1 MHRLNTTSTS
11 LDEIVEPVDLEQ
23 SPGDVVVLSFADSD
37 LSALAAAWALEQHA
51 LPSVRLVH
59 LRDLRHPMSVDL
71 WIERMATRAKVILV
85 RLIGGLDW
93 WRYGVEQLSAVARTH
108 DIKLALLPGEDRDDP
123 RLAAASTLPPG
134 ELDTLLRFFREGGR
148 ENLRA
153 LLRRLGRHA
162 VADLDLAHLDL
173 AEPTPLPRLAGYL
186 PDLGAI
192 DIERLAASVR
202 PGRPVVPIIFY
213 RALLLAGDTG
223 AIDALCEALSTRG
236 LAPAPL
242 AITSLKEMAA
252 AAFVRDALAR
262 LHPAVVVTTTA
273 FAASGDGGD
282 PTPLDGADVPVL
294 QAVIA
299 TTRRAAWR
307 ESSRGLGAADLAMHV
322 VLPEL
327 DGRVLAGAIAFKDSL
342 SPHAELAF
350 TSLASR
356 PEPDRIAAVADR
368 VAALVR
374 LRERPRAERRIAVAM
389 PDYPGAPG
397 RTGYAVGLDVPASVV
412 ALLGDLAAAGY
423 GVRDAPE
430 TSGALLDALNAG
442 STACGHDPPLQ
453 GEGRTAEGSPG
464 WGGGGAADDGD
475 AAYAETLSPPPGPLA
490 RADLPPAEPRYSE
503 SSATQQSDRSRQQ
516 PISVGG
522 GGPRRR
528 TTDYPASL
536 SLADYAQLLTALPAE
551 LATRIHDAWGDLADD
566 PDARDGRFRFRVGVY
581 GNIVV
586 ALPPDRGRPGER
598 RADYHDP
605 ALPPRHA
612 LVAFWLWLRHVFQAD
627 ALVHMGAHGTL
638 EWLPGKAV
646 ALTATCFPEA
656 IIGALPVFYP
666 FIVSN
671 PGEAAQA
678 KRRIAAVT
686 IGHLPPPLVAAD
698 LSGDALRLERL
709 VDEYAQADGLDR
721 RRRERLAALI
731 VEATRETGLGREAG
745 VDANADADEVLR
757 RVDAWLCDL
766 KDLSI
771 KDGLHVY
778 GRAPM
783 APGADPAW
791 QMSAAAEGKALLAA
805 LDGRRVL
812 PGPAGAPMRGR
823 RDVLPTGRN
832 LFVAD
837 PRMLPTPTA
846 MEFGQRAAAE
856 VIRCYLQAHG
866 EMPRTLVIDLWGSA
880 TLRTGGEEIAQG
892 LSLMGCRPT
901 WDPATGR
908 VTGIEVLPPAAM
920 GRPRVD
926 VTWRISGLFRDI
938 FPAQIALIDA
948 AVRAIAAREETAD
961 ENPLAAACRPLPVP
975 PPLTPTLPSPACGG
989 GTGRGQAEEGRVG
1002 APARIFGTAP
1012 GAYGAG
1018 VEDLI
1023 GREADRSAISA
1034 AYLASASHAYGGP
1047 EGEAAPMPDAFAE
1060 RIASA
1065 DGLVH
1070 PGDDP
1075 GRDLLEGAEDV
1086 AFVGGF
1092 AAAAAALGRAPDL
1105 IMLDVTDP
1113 HRPRARPLDAALA
1126 RIVRARAIN
1135 PRFIAGQMR
1144 HGPRGAAELA
1154 ETVDR
1159 LIGFVQTTD
1168 AVPSA
1173 LIDLLHEAY
1182 LADPQVR
1189 AFLLRE
1195 NPAAARAIAARLGA
1209 ARRHGWWHPRRNDID
1224 ADLAAVMAET
1234 AP

>member
-11 LDEIVEPVDLEQ
+11 LDEIVEPVDLKQ
-23 SPGDVVVLSFADSD
+23 PPGDIVVLSFADSD
-37 LSALAAAWALEQHA
+37 LSALAAAWAIEQHA
-51 LPSVRLVH
+51 LPSLRLVH

-71 WIERMATRAKVILV
+71 WIERVATRAKVILV

-93 WRYGVEQLSAVARTH
+93 WRYGVEQLSTVARSH

-123 RLAAASTLPPG
+123 RLAEASTLPPE

-162 VADLDLAHLDL
+162 GADLDLAHLDL

-186 PDLGAI
+186 PDAGAI
-192 DIERLAASVR
+192 GIERLAASLA
-202 PGRPVVPIIFY
+202 PDRPVVPIIFY
-213 RALLLAGDTG
+213 RALLLAGDTA
-223 AIDALCEALSTRG
+223 AIDALCGALSARG

-242 AITSLKEMAA
+242 AITSLKESAA
-252 AAFVRDALAR
+252 AAFVRDALVR
-262 LHPAVVVTTTA
+262 LRPAVVVTTTA

-282 PTPLDGADVPVL
+282 PTPLDGPDVPVL

-327 DGRVLAGAIAFKDSL
+327 DGRVLAGVIAFKDSL
-342 SPHAELAF
+342 PPHAELAF

-356 PEPDRIAAVADR
+356 PEPDRIAAAADR

-374 LRERPRAERRIAVAM
+374 LQEKPRAERRVVVAM

-423 GVRDAPE
+423 DVRDAPQ
-430 TSGALLDALNAG
+430 TSGALLDALNKG
-442 STACGHDPPLQ
+442 SAP
-453 GEGRTAEGSPG
+453 
-464 WGGGGAADDGD
+464 
-475 AAYAETLSPPPGPLA
+475 
-490 RADLPPAEPRYSE
+490 
-503 SSATQQSDRSRQQ
+503 QQSGRSRQE
-516 PISVGG
+516 PTSVGG
-522 GGPRRR
+522 GCPQHR

-536 SLADYAQLLTALPAE
+536 SLVDYAQLLADLPTE
-551 LATRIHDAWGDLADD
+551 LATRIHDAWGDAADD
-566 PDARDGRFRFRVGVY
+566 PDVRDGEFRFRVGVY
-581 GNIVV
+581 GNILV
-586 ALPPDRGRPGER
+586 ALPPDRGHRAER

-605 ALPPRHA
+605 AMPPRHA
-612 LVAFWLWLRHVFQAD
+612 LVAFWLWLRDVFRAD

-686 IGHLPPPLVAAD
+686 IGHLPPPLAAAD

-709 VDEYAQADGLDR
+709 VDEYTQADGLDR

-731 VEATRETGLGREAG
+731 VEGAHETGLGREAG
-745 VDANADADEVLR
+745 VDANADADDVLR

-778 GRAPM
+778 GRPPM

-791 QMSAAAEGKALLAA
+791 QMSAAAEREALLAA

-866 EMPRTLVIDLWGSA
+866 EMPRALVIDLWGSA

-920 GRPRVD
+920 GRPRLD
-926 VTWRISGLFRDI
+926 VTWRISGLFRDL

-948 AVRAIAAREETAD
+948 AVRAIAGREETAD
-961 ENPLAAACRPLPVP
+961 ENPLAAICRPLPVP
-975 PPLTPTLPSPACGG
+975 SP
-989 GTGRGQAEEGRVG
+989 QAEEGRVR

-1018 VEDLI
+1018 VGDLI
-1023 GREADRSAISA
+1023 GREADRSAVGA

-1047 EGEAAPMPDAFAE
+1047 EGGAVPMPDAFAE

-1065 DGLVH
+1065 DVLVH

-1113 HRPRARPLDAALA
+1113 QRPRARPLDAALA
-1126 RIVRARAIN
+1126 RVVRARAIN

-1144 HGPRGAAELA
+1144 HGPRGATELA

-1159 LIGFVQTTD
+1159 LIGFAQTTE

-1182 LADPQVR
+1182 LADRQVR

-1195 NPAAARAIAARLGA
+1195 NPAAARAIADRLGA
-1209 ARRHGWWHPRRNDID
+1209 ARRQGWWHPRRNDID

>member
-1 MHRLNTTSTS
+1 MHLLNTTSTS
-11 LDEIVEPVDLEQ
+11 LDESVEPVDLRQ
-23 SPGDVVVLSFADSD
+23 PPGDVVVLSFADSD

-108 DIKLALLPGEDRDDP
+108 DIRLALLPGEDRDDP
-123 RLAAASTLPPG
+123 RLAAASTLPPR
-134 ELDTLLRFFREGGR
+134 ELDVLLHFFREGGR

-153 LLRRLGRHA
+153 LLRRLGRLA
-162 VADLDLAHLDL
+162 GAGLGADLDF

-186 PDLGAI
+186 PDIGAI
-192 DIERLAASVR
+192 DIDRLAASLA

-213 RALLLAGDTG
+213 RALLLAGDT
-223 AIDALCEALSTRG
+223 AAVDALCEALSARG

-242 AITSLKEMAA
+242 AITSLKETAA
-252 AAFVRDALAR
+252 AAFIRSALVRLR
-262 LHPAVVVTTTA
+262 PAVIITTTA
-273 FAASGDGGD
+273 FAAGADAGE
-282 PTPLDGADVPVL
+282 PTPLDGPDVPVL

-350 TSLASR
+350 TSLANR

-368 VAALVR
+368 IAALVR
-374 LRERPRAERRIAVAM
+374 LQGKPRARRRIAVLM

-412 ALLGDLAAAGY
+412 ALLGDLEAAGY
-423 GVRDAPE
+423 GVRGAPQ
-430 TSGALLDALNAG
+430 TSGALLDGLDKDCVV
-442 STACGHDPPLQ
+442 SSPSPLV
-453 GEGRTAEGSPG
+453 GEGR
-464 WGGGGAADDGD
+464 GGGSRGYGPTVHHSSTPTPDP
-475 AAYAETLSPPPGPLA
+475 SPQRGGEQNER
-490 RADLPPAEPRYSE
+490 RATSNC
-503 SSATQQSDRSRQQ
+503 
-516 PISVGG
+516 
-522 GGPRRR
+522 
-528 TTDYPASL
+528 PASL
-536 SLADYAQLLTALPAE
+536 SLADYAQLLADLPAE
-551 LATRIHDAWGDLADD
+551 LATRLHAAWGDPADD
-566 PDARDGRFRFRVGVY
+566 PDVRDGAFRFRVCVY
-581 GNIVV
+581 GNVIV
-586 ALPPDRGRPGER
+586 ALPPDRGRSTER

-612 LVAFWLWLRHVFQAD
+612 LVAFGLWLRHVFRAD

-646 ALTATCFPEA
+646 ALTSTCFPEA
-656 IIGALPVFYP
+656 IVGPLPVFYP

-709 VDEYAQADGLDR
+709 ADEYTQADGLDR
-721 RRRERLAALI
+721 KRRERLAALI
-731 VEATRETGLGREAG
+731 VQATHETGLGREAG
-745 VDANADADEVLR
+745 VDATDDPDQVLR
-757 RVDAWLCDL
+757 RIDAWLCDL

-778 GRAPM
+778 GRAPI
-783 APGADPAW
+783 ASGADPSW
-791 QMSAAAEGKALLAA
+791 QTSAAAERTALLAA
-805 LDGRRVL
+805 LDGRRIA

-856 VIRCYLQAHG
+856 VIRSYLQTHG
-866 EMPRTLVIDLWGSA
+866 EMPRALVIDLWGSA

-892 LSLMGCRPT
+892 LSLMGCRPI

-908 VTGIEVLPPAAM
+908 VTGIEVRPPAAL
-920 GRPRVD
+920 GRSRVD
-926 VTWRISGLFRDI
+926 VTWRISGLFRDL

-948 AVRAIAAREETAD
+948 AVRAIAARDETAD
-961 ENPLAAACRPLPVP
+961 ENPLAAACRAGAEGG
-975 PPLTPTLPSPACGG
+975 PA
-989 GTGRGQAEEGRVG
+989 
-1002 APARIFGTAP
+1002 ARIFGTAP

-1018 VEDLI
+1018 IEDLI
-1023 GREADRSAISA
+1023 GREIDRTAIGA
-1034 AYLASASHAYGGP
+1034 AYLASASHAYGGA
-1047 EGEAAPMPDAFAE
+1047 EGGATPMPGRFAE

-1065 DGLVH
+1065 DLLVH

-1113 HRPRARPLDAALA
+1113 QRPRARPLDAALA
-1126 RIVRARAIN
+1126 RIVRARAVN

-1159 LIGFVQTTD
+1159 LIGFAQTTD
-1168 AVPSA
+1168 AVASG
-1173 LIDLLHEAY
+1173 LIELIYEAY

-1195 NPAAARAIAARLGA
+1195 NPAAARAIAERLDA

-1224 ADLAAVMAET
+1224 ADLRAMMVEAAS
-1234 AP
+1234 